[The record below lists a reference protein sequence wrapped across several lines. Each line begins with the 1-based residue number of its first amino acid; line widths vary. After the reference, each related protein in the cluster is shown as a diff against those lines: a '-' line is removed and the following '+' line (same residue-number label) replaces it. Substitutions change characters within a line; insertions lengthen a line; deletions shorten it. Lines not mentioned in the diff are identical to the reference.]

1 MLDIQIRKAKA
12 VTRLIDDIA
21 NENNI
26 KQTHFG
32 EVDETFTEEEFNSIH
47 WFSVDAISFSQEKT
61 PKLPSPVTWEEF
73 KQRLDI
79 ELSKVEYV
87 YNRQAE
93 YPSVVD
99 QLDMIFKDI
108 DAWRDKIQTIK
119 DKYPKE

>member
-1 MLDIQIRKAKA
+1 MLDIQIKRAKA
-12 VTRLIDDIA
+12 VTRLIADIA
-21 NENNI
+21 IENNI

-32 EVDETFTEEEFNSIH
+32 EADENFTEEEFNSIH
-47 WFSVDAISFSQEKT
+47 WFSADTKIFRKNET

-73 KQRLDI
+73 QSRLEA
-79 ELSKVEYV
+79 ELKKVEYT

-93 YPSVVD
+93 YPPVAE

-108 DAWRDKIQTIK
+108 DAWRDKIQAIK

>member
-1 MLDIQIRKAKA
+1 MLDIQIKKSKA
-12 VTRLIDDIA
+12 VTRLIADIA
-21 NENNI
+21 IENGI

-32 EVDETFTEEEFNSIH
+32 DTDENFTEEEFNSIH
-47 WFSVDAISFSQEKT
+47 WFSGDTQIFRMDET

-73 KQRLDI
+73 KQRLDV

-108 DAWRDKIQTIK
+108 DAWRDTIQAIK